1 MSLEPLNLSLFH
13 VINGAQ
19 DASQF
24 IIRLAIFFAND
35 LLYILLFILTF
46 FMVLWRSRFKKIGS
60 LNLSFLT
67 CISLLVGYIISL
79 FYHHPRPF
87 VMGVGTTFIEHAP
100 TASFPSNHML
110 IFSTISLSYLFA
122 QRKIIGMIL
131 LFLSFVVA
139 WSRIYLGV
147 HFPLDM
153 LGAFIVALLVN
164 TAGYYFWNAYGT
176 SLTAFFIHLYQ
187 IICKPLLDRGLIK

>member
-1 MSLEPLNLSLFH
+1 MSLETLNLSLFH

-24 IIRLAIFFAND
+24 IIRLAIF
-35 LLYILLFILTF
+35 LLMISSIFFYSYLH
-46 FMVLWRSRFKKIGS
+46 FMVLWRSRFKNRVIKS
-60 LNLSFLT
+60 VFLT
-67 CISLLVGYIISL
+67 CVSLLVGYVISL

-110 IFSTISLSYLFA
+110 IFSTIALSYLFA
-122 QRKIIGMIL
+122 QRKMIGIIL

-176 SLTAFFIHLYQ
+176 SLTAFCIHLYQ

>member
-1 MSLEPLNLSLFH
+1 MSLETLNLSLFH

-24 IIRLAIFFAND
+24 IIRLAIF
-35 LLYILLFILTF
+35 LLMISSIFFYSYLL
-46 FMVLWRSRFKKIGS
+46 FMVLWRSRFKNRVIKS
-60 LNLSFLT
+60 VFLT
-67 CISLLVGYIISL
+67 CVSLLVGYVISL

-110 IFSTISLSYLFA
+110 IFSTIALSYLFA
-122 QRKIIGMIL
+122 QRKIIGIIL

-164 TAGYYFWNAYGT
+164 TAGYYFWNVYGT
-176 SLTAFFIHLYQ
+176 PLTAFFIHLYQ

>member
-1 MSLEPLNLSLFH
+1 MSLETLNLSLFH
-13 VINGAQ
+13 MINGAQ

-24 IIRLAIFFAND
+24 IIRLAIFFADD

-46 FMVLWRSRFKKIGS
+46 LWFYGDQDLKNRVIKSV
-60 LNLSFLT
+60 FLT
-67 CISLLVGYIISL
+67 CVSLLVGYVISL
-79 FYHHPRPF
+79 FYHHARPF

-110 IFSTISLSYLFA
+110 IFSTIALSYLFA
-122 QRKIIGMIL
+122 QRKIIGIIL

-176 SLTAFFIHLYQ
+176 SLTAFCIHLYQ